1 MLSWSWGDCLPLI
14 PKLMSPSCPPRHTH
28 TCTNIFIC
36 LCLIYMDEGERS
48 GGEGSARWRS
58 SSFTSV
64 REALEESRR
73 RGRGGQNK
81 HGGGSESGFA
91 FVWLLVI
98 SQEFITAWELSLF
111 ASSVCCAA
119 IKCILVGT
127 NLHLHSSNPGCRRF
141 GGQKHTGEFCFNT
154 RSCWSNTQ
162 TCTVNHSKRIIPM
175 CFPHELTSGM
185 RQTAFN
191 SIKLSAPLLG
201 PSVLS
206 IVLLLG
212 SSLADR

>member
-1 MLSWSWGDCLPLI
+1 
-14 PKLMSPSCPPRHTH
+14 MSGPGERGQR
-28 TCTNIFIC
+28 
-36 LCLIYMDEGERS
+36 DEGVHYSLVSEKLLRRAD
-48 GGEGSARWRS
+48 EGD
-58 SSFTSV
+58 
-64 REALEESRR
+64 EEDKISM
-73 RGRGGQNK
+73 
-81 HGGGSESGFA
+81 GGGVSESCFA
-91 FVWLLVI
+91 FVCLLVI